1 MVDYEQGAFRRS
13 EGKGSQT
20 ETAQGWVARR
30 GCGGGAAGGQTSSG
44 AAPLAL
50 TPGTCL
56 QGTCREAAGEW
67 VLLPI
72 KWPFASRGT
81 SVIEA
86 QIWRHF

>member
-1 MVDYEQGAFRRS
+1 MNRELLGGLK
-13 EGKGSQT
+13 GKAVKLRQHR
-20 ETAQGWVARR
+20 AGWHGEDVV
-30 GCGGGAAGGQTSSG
+30 GGAAGGQTSSG

-81 SVIEA
+81 SVIGA